1 MSGTKQDGATL
12 VIGGEPRIDFLP
24 LEIKERKKNRRS
36 RRSLIFLVIAVV
48 GACIVGYVFTAGLAV
63 QAQVQLD
70 TERARTQFLLKEQA
84 KYSEARTVA
93 TDIDNSKAAA
103 LVGSSTEIMW
113 KNYLRE
119 LKNVMPSNTTIVS
132 FGIDSQNTLELA
144 PVVTAPLEQPR
155 VATLTFTARTNSLAR
170 ADQLTV
176 NVKQLPGFADATTT
190 TIAAEDDSSYMVNV
204 IVHIND
210 SVFERRFFEN
220 PVTED
225 DADATAADTTPT
237 EG

>member
-24 LEIKERKKNRRS
+24 FEIKERKKNRRS

-63 QAQVQLD
+63 QAQLQLD
-70 TERARTQFLLKEQA
+70 TERARTQFLLKEQS
-84 KYSEARTVA
+84 KYAEARTVA
-93 TDIDNSKAAA
+93 GDIDNSKAAA

-113 KNYLRE
+113 KSYLRE
-119 LKNVMPSNTTIVS
+119 LKNVMPSNTTIVA

-155 VATLTFTARTNSLAR
+155 VATLAFTARTNSLAR

-176 NVKQLPGFADATTT
+176 NVKELPGFADATTT

-220 PVTED
+220 PVAED
-225 DADATAADTTPT
+225 DADAAVADTTT
-237 EG
+237 ED